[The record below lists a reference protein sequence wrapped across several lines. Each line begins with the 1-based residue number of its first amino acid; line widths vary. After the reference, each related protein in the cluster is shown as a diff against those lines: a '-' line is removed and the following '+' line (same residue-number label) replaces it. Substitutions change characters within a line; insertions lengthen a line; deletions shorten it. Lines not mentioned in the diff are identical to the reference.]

1 MAGTQQGGHMRA
13 PPAKHGSL
21 AFSFQ
26 KAQRLNSKLISKL
39 TELTQFSP
47 TMEISL
53 VGFYSKVPAPDL
65 GDTSPG
71 VSSALTELEFH
82 QRRGMEHTA
91 APGQWAVKFYFST
104 NQNFKSP
111 LAAYCVLFPD

>member
-1 MAGTQQGGHMRA
+1 MRA

-47 TMEISL
+47 ITEISL

-71 VSSALTELEFH
+71 VPSALTELEFH
-82 QRRGMEHTA
+82 QRPGRLLL
-91 APGQWAVKFYFST
+91 GQWAVKFSLST
-104 NQNFKSP
+104 DQNFKSP
-111 LAAYCVLFPD
+111 LAVYCVLFPD